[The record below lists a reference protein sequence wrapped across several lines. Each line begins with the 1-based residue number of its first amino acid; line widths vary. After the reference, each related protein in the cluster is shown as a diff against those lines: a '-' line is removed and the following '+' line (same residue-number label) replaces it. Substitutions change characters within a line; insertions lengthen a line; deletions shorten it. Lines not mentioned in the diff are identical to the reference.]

1 MILIK
6 SVFTFVQGYFDEAKM
21 QDKVIGHKA
30 YRKRAALKNNLIFAG
45 NKSEDKI
52 QGNGD
57 SEKCFEPNFNYRGL
71 FLNTYIITGSMDQG
85 SLQILTN
92 L

>member
-6 SVFTFVQGYFDEAKM
+6 SVFTFVQGYFDEAKK
-21 QDKVIGHKA
+21 QDNVIGNKA

-45 NKSEDKI
+45 NKSGDKI

-57 SEKCFEPNFNYRGL
+57 SEKCFKPNSNYKSL
-71 FLNTYIITGSMDQG
+71 FLNICITWCMDQG
-85 SLQILTN
+85 SLQILSIF
-92 L
+92 